1 MGRGKD
7 MREAPGSDGAQRG
20 RQIDEWLL
28 LPGLYRRFEF
38 ERLVEVEREF
48 YIEPAGH
55 DDRGMALHRIY
66 YRGRRPGA
74 DASDSRSQNAFLARS
89 GA

>member
-1 MGRGKD
+1 MGRGSG
-7 MREAPGSDGAQRG
+7 MREAPGVDGAQRG
-20 RQIDEWLL
+20 RQVDEWLL

-38 ERLVEVEREF
+38 ERVVEIEREF

-74 DASDSRSQNAFLARS
+74 DGNDPRTPNALLARG